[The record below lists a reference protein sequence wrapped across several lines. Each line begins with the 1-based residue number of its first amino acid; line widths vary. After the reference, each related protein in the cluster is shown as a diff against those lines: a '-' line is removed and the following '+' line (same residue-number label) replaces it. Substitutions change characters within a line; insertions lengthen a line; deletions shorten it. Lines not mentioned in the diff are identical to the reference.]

1 MSDLVLAESLY
12 IRRRKAMMGSG
23 GTSKETVLESTWFL
37 YRIDNGF
44 VEVFPA
50 TEDLTRVLRLKEKM
64 SFAQFKQEYS
74 IRENSRDIYLK
85 SKETLA

>member
-23 GTSKETVLESTWFL
+23 GTSKETVLESTWFP

-44 VEVFPA
+44 VEVFPV
-50 TEDLTRVLRLKEKM
+50 TDDLTRVLQLKEIVP
-64 SFAQFKQEYS
+64 FEQFKQEYS
-74 IRENSRDIYLK
+74 VRENSRDIYLRF
-85 SKETLA
+85 KETLP

>member
-12 IRRRKAMMGSG
+12 IRRRKTMMGSG
-23 GTSKETVLESTWFL
+23 GTSKETVLESTWFP

-44 VEVFPA
+44 VEVFPV
-50 TEDLTRVLRLKEKM
+50 TEDLSRVLRLKEKV
-64 SFAQFKQEYS
+64 SFEQFRQEYS

-85 SKETLA
+85 FKETLL